1 MSKNVFDTKFPIGSG
16 SPLISRD
23 ESFLML
29 DNVQGK
35 MLTIIDASISEIK
48 QREAVKSLVRMSLN
62 DIRDIINNRWHKI
75 AEFEDSDI
83 QGSLEPWLFTP
94 ESGGII
100 G

>member
-1 MSKNVFDTKFPIGSG
+1 MSKDENFPTGSG

-23 ESFLML
+23 ESFNML
-29 DNVQGK
+29 DNIQGK

-62 DIRDIINNRWHKI
+62 DIRFTINTRWHKI
-75 AEFEDSDI
+75 AEWEDSGK

-94 ESGGII
+94 ESGQVI